1 MEFDFDN
8 INFKK
13 ITKILNF
20 ILFFVIV
27 YICYKFYYDVLYRM
41 QIQIPY
47 FSKTYFWTSSREF
60 CLFLVTLYLLCIIL
74 MRWWFSLM
82 VLLPLLPLPIY
93 ILYWLKIR
101 YNYTQGFINGM
112 IWHKE
117 LFNYNINIYLYKTLE
132 EWQKSWVVWKEITQ
146 RKNATSFLVYR
157 ECRDFSKDEYIQKFF
172 DDFHLDYSDSESFE
186 RIRSQIDIYQR
197 AKIKLAN
204 WQLDEQ
210 MFEYIA
216 ENPIKWYSLCIY
228 DYIIEYPERI
238 IVYSVAGM
246 LAGVLLYYHLIENP
260 FYYRIFGRPAVEAFS
275 GSEIEFDKT
284 ELYDYFIQSIG
295 KITPGTSPD
304 VIYYNLTQ
312 IITDNVELIAPLT
325 KSLMFSDFSI
335 NKEVLDQIIPKV
347 YNSQFVCI
355 KIIEYLEKNFDKMN
369 SPFEQFEVNVLQRI
383 SFFGLDFSFSNL
395 TLYLVLAIIVILILS
410 YLITKSLS
418 LIPNYWQ
425 SVIEIFYSFIF
436 SMLIDQA
443 GKKAKVFFP
452 AIFSLFFFIL
462 VSNLL
467 GLIPLSFAVT
477 SHVVITFCLGFGFF
491 VAWIIVAFKT
501 IGMKIFN
508 IFWPTNV
515 PLWLR
520 PLLMVVEILSFTLRP
535 LSLSIRLFVNILAGH
550 ILLHLV
556 SGSVVLVFSKAMIF
570 SFIPFVLLLAVFC
583 LELGIA
589 FLQAYIFSILLCIYL
604 HDSYHVHGH

>member
-1 MEFDFDN
+1 MSDSDSDGTEGMFDYLIQALGN
-8 INFKK
+8 IAPGTTPDIIYFNLKQVLK
-13 ITKILNF
+13 ENIDLMAPLNHS
-20 ILFFVIV
+20 
-27 YICYKFYYDVLYRM
+27 LY
-41 QIQIPY
+41 
-47 FSKTYFWTSSREF
+47 
-60 CLFLVTLYLLCIIL
+60 
-74 MRWWFSLM
+74 
-82 VLLPLLPLPIY
+82 
-93 ILYWLKIR
+93 
-101 YNYTQGFINGM
+101 
-112 IWHKE
+112 HD
-117 LFNYNINIYLYKTLE
+117 FNYEINRAVLE
-132 EWQKSWVVWKEITQ
+132 
-146 RKNATSFLVYR
+146 
-157 ECRDFSKDEYIQKFF
+157 
-172 DDFHLDYSDSESFE
+172 
-186 RIRSQIDIYQR
+186 
-197 AKIKLAN
+197 KL
-204 WQLDEQ
+204 
-210 MFEYIA
+210 
-216 ENPIKWYSLCIY
+216 
-228 DYIIEYPERI
+228 
-238 IVYSVAGM
+238 
-246 LAGVLLYYHLIENP
+246 
-260 FYYRIFGRPAVEAFS
+260 
-275 GSEIEFDKT
+275 
-284 ELYDYFIQSIG
+284 
-295 KITPGTSPD
+295 
-304 VIYYNLTQ
+304 
-312 IITDNVELIAPLT
+312 
-325 KSLMFSDFSI
+325 
-335 NKEVLDQIIPKV
+335 IPKV
-347 YNSQFVCI
+347 YNSQVVCV
-355 KIIEYLEKNFDKMN
+355 KIVDYLENMN

-383 SFFGLDFSFSNL
+383 SLFGLDFSFSNL
-395 TLYLVLAIIVILILS
+395 TLYLVLAIIVILALS
-410 YLITKSLS
+410 YLITKSIS

-501 IGMKIFN
+501 IGLKIFN

>member
-1 MEFDFDN
+1 M
-8 INFKK
+8 NF
-13 ITKILNF
+13 TKNEVTKMLNF
-20 ILFFVIV
+20 ILFIVVV
-27 YICYKFYYDVLYRM
+27 YICYKFYYDVLYKM
-41 QIQIPY
+41 QIQIPII
-47 FSKTYFWTSSREF
+47 SKRYFWTDSREF
-60 CLFLVTLYLLCIIL
+60 CMAIVICYLLCLLI
-74 MRWWFSLM
+74 MRWWFTLM
-82 VLLPLLPLPIY
+82 ILMPLLYLPYKAI
-93 ILYWLKIR
+93 YWLKIR

-112 IWHKE
+112 IWHRE
-117 LFNYNINIYLYKTLE
+117 WLNYNVNIYLYKTLE
-132 EWQKSWVVWKEITQ
+132 EWQKKWVVAKEINQ
-146 RKNATSFLVYR
+146 RKNATSFLVYQ
-157 ECRDFSKDEYIQKFF
+157 ECRDFWKDPYIIEFF
-172 DDFHLDYSDSESFE
+172 DDFHLDFSDSDSFE
-186 RIRSQIDIYQR
+186 RIRGQLDIYQR
-197 AKIKLAN
+197 AKIKLAHMTIDHIN
-204 WQLDEQ
+204 ADYKAEHPFKFYAERVLD
-210 MFEYIA
+210 YV
-216 ENPIKWYSLCIY
+216 
-228 DYIIEYPERI
+228 IEYPERI
-238 IVYSVAGM
+238 FVYGFVSIIMGS
-246 LAGVLLYYHLIENP
+246 LLWYFFIEENLLFKLFKKP
-260 FYYRIFGRPAVEAFS
+260 ILDVTS
-275 GSEIEFDKT
+275 DSESDSEG
-284 ELYDYFIQSIG
+284 LYNYFIQAMGRIE
-295 KITPGTSPD
+295 PGTTPD
-304 VIYYNLTQ
+304 VILYNLKQ
-312 IITDNVELIAPLT
+312 MILNNIELVGPLNT
-325 KSLMFSDFSI
+325 SLMFSDFEA
-335 NKEVLDQIIPKV
+335 NRAVLEKIIPKV
-347 YNSQFVCI
+347 YNSHFILV
-355 KIIEYLEKNFDKMN
+355 KIVDHLENMN

-383 SFFGLDFSFSNL
+383 SLFGLDFSFSNL
-395 TLYLVLAIIVILILS
+395 TLYLVLAIIVILILF

-467 GLIPLSFAVT
+467 GLVPLSFAVT

-501 IGMKIFN
+501 IGLKIFN

>member
-1 MEFDFDN
+1 M
-8 INFKK
+8 NFKK
-13 ITKILNF
+13 YTKLINF
-20 ILFFVIV
+20 ILFFVIA
-27 YICYKFYYDVLYRM
+27 YICYKFYIDVLYRM
-41 QIQIPY
+41 QIQVPFI
-47 FSKTYFWTSSREF
+47 STKYFWTSSREF
-60 CLFLVTLYLLCIIL
+60 CIVLIILYLLCIML
-74 MRWWFSLM
+74 MRWWFSLL
-82 VLLPLLPLPIY
+82 VLVPLLPLPIY
-93 ILYWLKIR
+93 VLYWLKIR
-101 YNYTQGFINGM
+101 YNYSQGFINGM
-112 IWHKE
+112 IWYKE

-146 RKNATSFLVYR
+146 RKNATSFLVYG
-157 ECRDFSKDEYIQKFF
+157 ECRDFSKDLYIQHFF

-197 AKIKLAN
+197 AKIKLAHT
-204 WQLDEQ
+204 QIEAG
-210 MFEYIA
+210 FYEFKA
-216 ENPIKWYSLCIY
+216 EHPIKYYFNLVF

-238 IVYSVAGM
+238 FVYGFAGLIIM
-246 LAGVLLYYHLIENP
+246 TLLYYHTIEEP
-260 FYYRIFGRPAVEAFS
+260 FYYRIIGRPVVNGLS
-275 GSEIEFDKT
+275 DSETDVDK
-284 ELYDYFIQSIG
+284 EYLYDYFIQAMARIQ
-295 KITPGTSPD
+295 PGTTPD
-304 VIYYNLTQ
+304 VIYYNLRQ
-312 IITDNVELIAPLT
+312 MLSNNIDLMCPLNQSLIFPNFET
-325 KSLMFSDFSI
+325 
-335 NKEVLDQIIPKV
+335 NREVLEQIIPKV
-347 YNSQFVCI
+347 YNSQFLCV
-355 KIIEYLEKNFDKMN
+355 KIIDYLEKMN

-395 TLYLVLAIIVILILS
+395 TLYLILAIIVILVLS

-467 GLIPLSFAVT
+467 GLIPFSFAVT

-501 IGMKIFN
+501 IGLKIFN

-556 SGSVVLVFSKAMIF
+556 SGSVVLVFSKAMLF

>member
-1 MEFDFDN
+1 MVEISSDSGSDSDGDSLY
-8 INFKK
+8 NF
-13 ITKILNF
+13 F
-20 ILFFVIV
+20 I
-27 YICYKFYYDVLYRM
+27 
-41 QIQIPY
+41 Q
-47 FSKTYFWTSSREF
+47 TYGRIE
-60 CLFLVTLYLLCIIL
+60 
-74 MRWWFSLM
+74 
-82 VLLPLLPLPIY
+82 P
-93 ILYWLKIR
+93 
-101 YNYTQGFINGM
+101 
-112 IWHKE
+112 
-117 LFNYNINIYLYKTLE
+117 
-132 EWQKSWVVWKEITQ
+132 
-146 RKNATSFLVYR
+146 NATS
-157 ECRDFSKDEYIQKFF
+157 
-172 DDFHLDYSDSESFE
+172 
-186 RIRSQIDIYQR
+186 
-197 AKIKLAN
+197 
-204 WQLDEQ
+204 
-210 MFEYIA
+210 
-216 ENPIKWYSLCIY
+216 
-228 DYIIEYPERI
+228 
-238 IVYSVAGM
+238 
-246 LAGVLLYYHLIENP
+246 
-260 FYYRIFGRPAVEAFS
+260 EA
-275 GSEIEFDKT
+275 
-284 ELYDYFIQSIG
+284 
-295 KITPGTSPD
+295 
-304 VIYYNLTQ
+304 IYYNLRQMLNTN
-312 IITDNVELIAPLT
+312 IDLIGPINQ
-325 KSLMFSDFSI
+325 SLYFSDFTI
-335 NKEVLDQIIPKV
+335 NREVIEKIIPKV
-347 YNSQFVCI
+347 YNSHFVLI
-355 KIIEYLEKNFDKMN
+355 KIIDHLEKMKMN

-395 TLYLVLAIIVILILS
+395 TLYLILAIIVILFLS
-410 YLITKSLS
+410 YVITKSLS

-491 VAWIIVAFKT
+491 VAWIIVAFKN
-501 IGMKIFN
+501 IGFKIFN

-556 SGSVVLVFSKAMIF
+556 SGSVVLVFGKAMIF
-570 SFIPFVLLLAVFC
+570 SFVPFILLLAVFC